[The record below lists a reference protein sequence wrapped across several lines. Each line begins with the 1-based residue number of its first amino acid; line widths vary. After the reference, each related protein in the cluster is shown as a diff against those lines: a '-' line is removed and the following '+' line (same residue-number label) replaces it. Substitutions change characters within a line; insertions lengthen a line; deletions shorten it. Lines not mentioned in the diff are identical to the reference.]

1 MGSDSV
7 KPFLNYKNK
16 WTIVLGLTSNKG
28 SEDFQQQKIGEQF
41 LYEEVIRKTG
51 EWGTD
56 ENLMFVV
63 GATKAAD
70 LTSIRKII
78 PSHFLLIPGVGA
90 QGGSLSEVCKYGLND
105 DCGLLIN
112 ASRAIIYAGHDENF
126 ASEARKMAQQ
136 YQAEMSTYL

>member
-28 SEDFQQQKIGEQF
+28 SEDFQQQKIGDHF
-41 LYEEVIRKTG
+41 LYEEVIRKTS

-70 LTSIRKII
+70 LSSIRKII

-90 QGGSLSEVCKYGLND
+90 QGGSLSEVCKYGLNED
-105 DCGLLIN
+105 VGLLIN
-112 ASRAIIYAGHDENF
+112 ASRAIIYAGKDENF
-126 ASEARKMAQQ
+126 AKEARKVAQQ
-136 YQAEMSTYL
+136 YQTEMKSYL

>member
-1 MGSDSV
+1 
-7 KPFLNYKNK
+7 
-16 WTIVLGLTSNKG
+16 
-28 SEDFQQQKIGEQF
+28 
-41 LYEEVIRKTG
+41 
-51 EWGTD
+51 
-56 ENLMFVV
+56 VV

-112 ASRAIIYAGHDENF
+112 ASRAIIYAGKNENF
-126 ASEARKMAQQ
+126 AEEARKMAQQ
-136 YQAEMSTYL
+136 YQKEMQQFL